1 MAVINMSV
9 LLYSFVCELILILSQ
24 IRVANLKF
32 CNQYLLGQIIN
43 GVTLRAIILLS
54 AQLVAV
60 FIQEINGTT
69 YFMAFILGGS
79 LILSQV
85 RAI

>member
-24 IRVANLKF
+24 IRVAKLKI